1 MALSFVLPGAV
12 WLNEAPRMCGPCT
25 GKIMGHDH
33 DGVGRG
39 MGLRSGSGSEAWED
53 QSLKSW
59 GMDLGFQT

>member
-1 MALSFVLPGAV
+1 M
-12 WLNEAPRMCGPCT
+12 NEAPRMCGPCT

-59 GMDLGFQT
+59 GMDLGFKM